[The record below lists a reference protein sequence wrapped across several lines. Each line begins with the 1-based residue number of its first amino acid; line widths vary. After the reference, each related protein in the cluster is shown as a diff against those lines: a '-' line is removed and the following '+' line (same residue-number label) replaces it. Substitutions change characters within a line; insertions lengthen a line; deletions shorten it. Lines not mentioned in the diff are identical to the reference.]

1 MIAAQHRKVA
11 SGIGI
16 TALFNVFNPCAIHAD
31 GDIMLFLAGDGAG
44 MTADAAVLVDEES
57 VAHETLSKP

>member
-1 MIAAQHRKVA
+1 V
-11 SGIGI
+11 
-16 TALFNVFNPCAIHAD
+16 
-31 GDIMLFLAGDGAG
+31 LFLAGDGAG